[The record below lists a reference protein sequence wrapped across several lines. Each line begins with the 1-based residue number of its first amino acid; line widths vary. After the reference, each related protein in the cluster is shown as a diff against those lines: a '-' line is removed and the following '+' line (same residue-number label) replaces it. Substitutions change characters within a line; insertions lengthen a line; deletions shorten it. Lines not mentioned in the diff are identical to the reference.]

1 MNGQLKMFGLNLYFL
16 IGALLVLGVGAV
28 VLIAAWTGLKIFVW
42 EEQKRSGERAERR
55 RKLRPDGTPLP
66 PASRGLCTACSR
78 AYEQVYHL
86 PGGER
91 LCPTCYAAAQR
102 KEAS

>member
-1 MNGQLKMFGLNLYFL
+1 MNGQLKMFGLNIYFL
-16 IGALLVLGVGAV
+16 IGLLFVMAVGAV
-28 VLIAAWTGLKIFVW
+28 LLVAAWTGLKVLIW
-42 EEQKRSGERAERR
+42 KERARAAEQAERR

-66 PASRGLCTACSR
+66 PAGRGICTACSR
-78 AYEQVYHL
+78 VCETVYHL